1 MGKYTDFALA
11 LTAKGIKMADFASEI
26 KRRRTFAII
35 SHPDAGKTTLTEKF
49 LLYGGAIQSAG
60 SVKGKQNDKHA
71 VSDWMELEKQR
82 GISITSSVLQF
93 EYNGYCINILDTP
106 GHQDFSEDTYRTLM
120 AADSAVMVIDA
131 AKGIEPQTRKLFK
144 VCAMRDIPIFT
155 FINKMDREARDP
167 FDLLDELEREFG
179 IMTYPMNW
187 PIGCGQKFKGV
198 YDRDKKTLLSFG
210 DSHRGRDRIRGIDLD
225 ITDTAKLDELVG
237 ENQRIEFCEQIELVE
252 AAGGDFDLEKVRHG
266 KLSPVFFGSALNN
279 FGIEPFL
286 EHFLKMTTS
295 PLPRVAGGETV
306 DPFDEDFSA
315 FVFKIQANMNKAHRD
330 RIAFM
335 RICSGKFERGKD
347 YYHVQGNKSFRL
359 SQPQQM
365 MASERE
371 VIDEAYAGDII
382 GVFDPGIFSIGD
394 TVCEKGKKIK
404 FEGIPTFAPE
414 HFAMVEQVDSMKR
427 KQFAKGMNQIAQE
440 GAIQIFFEPNS
451 GLERVI
457 VGVVGVLQFEV
468 LEYRLKNEYGCDLR
482 RTNMG
487 YSQIR
492 WIENENL
499 DPKTLRL
506 SHDTKWVQDF
516 RGKNLLI
523 FTSEWAI
530 RWVLEDNPELRLT
543 EFSKNDD

>member
-1 MGKYTDFALA
+1 
-11 LTAKGIKMADFASEI
+11 MADIRNHIE
-26 KRRRTFAII
+26 KRRTFAII

-60 SVKGKQNDKHA
+60 AVKGKSSDRHA
-71 VSDWMELEKQR
+71 TSDWMEIEKKR
-82 GISITSSVLQF
+82 GISVTSSVLQF
-93 EYNGYCINILDTP
+93 EYEGYHINILDTP

-120 AADSAVMVIDA
+120 AADSAVMVIDG

-144 VCAMRDIPIFT
+144 VCAMRHIPIFT
-155 FINKMDREARDP
+155 FINKMDRETRDP
-167 FDLLDELEREFG
+167 FDLIDELEKEFG
-179 IMTYPMNW
+179 IGTYPMNW
-187 PIGCGQKFKGV
+187 PIGCGVDFKGV
-198 YDRDKKTLLSFG
+198 YE
-210 DSHRGRDRIRGIDLD
+210 RDRHSILAYDEFHAGRKRLKGIECD
-225 ITDTAKLDELVG
+225 INDTEQMDNLIGPYAREALV
-237 ENQRIEFCEQIELVE
+237 EQIELLDG
-252 AAGGDFDLEKVRHG
+252 ACFDFDIEKVRCG

-279 FGIEPFL
+279 FGVEAFL
-286 EHFLKMTTS
+286 ERFLQMTSAPLSHMSVHLAVDDGNPTEIS
-295 PLPRVAGGETV
+295 P
-306 DPFDEDFSA
+306 FEDNFSA

-335 RICSGKFERGKD
+335 RICSGQFERGEE
-347 YYHVQGNKSFRL
+347 YFHVQAGRPVKL

-365 MASERE
+365 MAQERE
-371 VIDEAYAGDII
+371 IIETAYAGDII

-394 TVCEKGKKIK
+394 TICEKGARIK

-468 LEYRLKNEYGCDLR
+468 LEYRLKSEYGCDLR
-482 RTNMG
+482 RTNLH
-487 YSQIR
+487 YQQIR
-492 WIENENL
+492 WIENEDL
-499 DPKTLRL
+499 DPKTLKL

-516 RGKNLLI
+516 RGRNLLI

-530 RWVLEDNPELRLT
+530 RWVMEDNPGLRLQ
-543 EFSKNDD
+543 EFSRND